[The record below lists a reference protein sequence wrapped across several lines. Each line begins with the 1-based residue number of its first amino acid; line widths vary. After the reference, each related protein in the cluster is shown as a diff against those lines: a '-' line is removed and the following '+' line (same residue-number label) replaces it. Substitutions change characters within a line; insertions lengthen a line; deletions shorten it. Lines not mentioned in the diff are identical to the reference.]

1 MCKLP
6 FLVRCISS
14 SDKFPAT
21 EETQFGPRRQSI
33 DVQEMAYALSFF
45 VGAATNR
52 LSFGSGSEPTVNEL
66 SDNRAAMIYDAIVI
80 GQSSPRDPE
89 LHRSNQTT
97 LQVAFARLW
106 SHYEESSAQESICA
120 RVLGFYCLM
129 ERTGGRAL
137 ARWTSEDPTN
147 PEGTI
152 LHPAVVEALA
162 LLPIGNQGRLQE
174 EDYLASIVEIAQQR
188 SQLSHASTL
197 I

>member
-6 FLVRCISS
+6 FQARCISS

-21 EETQFGPRRQSI
+21 EESPLGARRQSI

-52 LSFGSGSEPTVNEL
+52 LSSGSGSEPTVNEL
-66 SDNRAAMIYDAIVI
+66 SDNRAAMIYDAIVM
-80 GQSSPRDPE
+80 GQSSPRDSE
-89 LHRSNQTT
+89 LHRSNQTI

-129 ERTGGRAL
+129 ERTGGRVL
-137 ARWTSEDPTN
+137 ARWTSEYPTN

-162 LLPIGNQGRLQE
+162 LFPLGDQGRLQE
-174 EDYLASIVEIAQQR
+174 VDYLALIVEVAQQR
-188 SQLSHASTL
+188 SQPSHTSLT
-197 I
+197 